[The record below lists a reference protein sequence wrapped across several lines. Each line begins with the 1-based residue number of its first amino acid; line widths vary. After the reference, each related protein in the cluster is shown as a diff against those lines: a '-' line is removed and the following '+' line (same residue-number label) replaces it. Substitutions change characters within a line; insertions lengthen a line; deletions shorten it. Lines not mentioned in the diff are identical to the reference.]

1 MVATEAPQQA
11 GGSGTVIIV
20 VMVIVV
26 ILVAIGVTLFAQKKK
41 ILCFKAKPSDGDE
54 MSGES
59 PLLKGTTTSA
69 SKLSPS
75 RATSASRTTVTK
87 SLASGN

>member
-1 MVATEAPQQA
+1 
-11 GGSGTVIIV
+11 VIIV

-41 ILCFKAKPSDGDE
+41 ILCFKKSSEGDE
-54 MSGES
+54 PGGDS
-59 PLLKGTTTSA
+59 PLLKD

-75 RATSASRTTVTK
+75 RATSASATTLSK
-87 SLASGN
+87 SHPTASRATSGN